1 MFFIKLNRVQV
12 QFSSYL
18 YSWKI
23 NLKIKQFTAA
33 GQLLFCIFNVQFIN
47 ILMSIMVIIFTLQ
60 FCTNDIAL
68 KIVIINSLRPVDLYS
83 HWGPRWCRHSL
94 QTSPGWGAT
103 WASPSWPPREVQTF
117 DWNSASKTFLHI
129 YWSSGENIQV
139 YFRNQEC

>member
-68 KIVIINSLRPVDLYS
+68 KIVIINSLRPVDLYCVLTLRAPLMS
-83 HWGPRWCRHSL
+83 TL
-94 QTSPGWGAT
+94 
-103 WASPSWPPREVQTF
+103 
-117 DWNSASKTFLHI
+117 SANLTRLGCDLSFAFLAAER
-129 YWSSGENIQV
+129 SAD
-139 YFRNQEC
+139 FRLELCK